1 MQKFNVIF
9 NGRMEH
15 LQRQPLK
22 LVKEFVPTRY
32 EALKKT
38 VSIHTFLRLI
48 YTKFAKIMS
57 NYSFKKIRQRLSKQQ
72 SPKISY
78 RRSLSATLARTITR
92 PLSVILLPSLI
103 LTTSVLPGR
112 IPRLD
117 NWSQLAYTLLYSHDG
132 LCTLSAWH
140 FKNLSLNIV
149 NMSSSCVPKKAG
161 RRNRLKQP
169 AH

>member
-1 MQKFNVIF
+1 
-9 NGRMEH
+9 MEH

-22 LVKEFVPTRY
+22 LVKEFVSTRY

-48 YTKFAKIMS
+48 YTKLAKIMS
-57 NYSFKKIRQRLSKQQ
+57 NYSFEKIRQRLSKQQ

-78 RRSLSATLARTITR
+78 RRSSATLARTITQ

-112 IPRLD
+112 IPRLN

-149 NMSSSCVPKKAG
+149 NTSSSCVPRKAG
-161 RRNRLKQP
+161 RRNRLKQS